1 MPPYAFPRHCRYN
14 ACVRRSLAPLLLL
27 AGLTF
32 LVGLGAPA
40 ITDSDEAFYAEA
52 AREMVESGDWL
63 TPHYNYE
70 PRFQKPVLY
79 YWVTAATFAVTGP
92 GELAARLWAALSGV
106 GLVFVTAGLARR
118 WYDDDTALLA
128 GAVVATSFGYVAL
141 GRMALPD
148 LPLALSVT
156 TTIATSLIAIGDR
169 VPRPRQWL
177 LAAAV
182 SAALGFLTKGP
193 LAVVLPAA
201 VLLPILMIE
210 RRASRVRAA
219 DVLVAAAAFTAL
231 AAPWYLA
238 MWWRHGTPY
247 LDSFFVGDNLARF
260 ATDRFNEPRP
270 WWYYGPVIVG
280 GVVPWAPYLLLG
292 LGATLR
298 VLTLRGGLGSLE
310 TRLALWMVL
319 PLALFTL
326 SVGKQPRYVLPLLP
340 PIAILI
346 AHGIVDRTR
355 SGRGRDGGLYQQR
368 PDRGLQA
375 ASLASG
381 AILLVAAALVWR
393 ARPLF
398 VDIPAW
404 QSMSAAATIGMAGL
418 AVVGV
423 ALSRGWRQAPW
434 ALAYASALA
443 LPALVL
449 GVLAGG
455 PEDAV
460 HRVARAVVTARQAS
474 EPVGVSR
481 VFVRNLVFYTGV
493 KQTDL
498 ITDEQLTAFLSQ
510 AGTALVVAPAD
521 VLDRVESAGAP
532 RAQRLAEFPYVNEAG
547 LRLRSFLWPDPARDV
562 QRVLLVRT
570 AGTTPASSR

>member
-1 MPPYAFPRHCRYN
+1 MPPHAFPRHCRYN

-70 PRFQKPVLY
+70 PRFQKPALY

-141 GRMALPD
+141 GRMSLPD

-182 SAALGFLTKGP
+182 SAAVGFLTKGP

-201 VLLPILMIE
+201 VLLPILLIE
-210 RRASRVRAA
+210 RRVSRVRAA

-310 TRLALWMVL
+310 TRLAIWMVL

-355 SGRGRDGGLYQQR
+355 SGRGRGGGLYQQR

-393 ARPLF
+393 ARPLL

-493 KQTDL
+493 QQTDL

-521 VLDRVESAGAP
+521 VLDRVEAAGAP

>member
-92 GELAARLWAALSGV
+92 GERAARLWAALSGV

-210 RRASRVRAA
+210 RRVSRVRAA

-474 EPVGVSR
+474 EPVGVSH

>member
-493 KQTDL
+493 QQTDL

>member
-1 MPPYAFPRHCRYN
+1 M
-14 ACVRRSLAPLLLL
+14 RRSLAPLLVL

-40 ITDSDEAFYAEA
+40 ITDADEAFYAEA

-79 YWVTAATFAVTGP
+79 YWLTAATFAVTGA
-92 GELAARLWAALSGV
+92 GELTARLWAALSGM

-118 WYDDDTALLA
+118 WYDDDTALLS
-128 GAVVATSFGYVAL
+128 GAIVATSFGYVAL

-156 TTIATSLIAIGDR
+156 ATIAACLVAIGDR

-182 SAALGFLTKGP
+182 SAALGFLVKGP

-210 RRASRVRAA
+210 RRASRVRAT
-219 DVLVAAAAFTAL
+219 DVLVASATFAAL

-247 LDSFFVGDNLARF
+247 LESFFVSDNLARF

-292 LGATLR
+292 VSATLR

-310 TRLALWMVL
+310 TRLAIWMVL
-319 PLALFTL
+319 PLAVFTL

-355 SGRGRDGGLYQQR
+355 SGRGLDGGLYQQR

-375 ASLASG
+375 ASLAAG
-381 AILLVAAALVWR
+381 AILLLAAALVWR
-393 ARPLF
+393 AQPLF

-404 QSMSAAATIGMAGL
+404 QSLSAAATIGLAGL
-418 AVVGV
+418 AVVLV

-434 ALAYASALA
+434 ALAYASAIA

-449 GVLAGG
+449 GALAGG
-455 PEDAV
+455 PDDAV

-498 ITDEQLTAFLSQ
+498 INDEQLTAFLSQ
-510 AGTALVVAPAD
+510 AGQALVVVPAE
-521 VLDRVESAGAP
+521 VLDRVESVGAP
-532 RAQRLAEFPYVNEAG
+532 RAQRVAEFSYLNEAG

-570 AGTTPASSR
+570 AGTAPAAGSAAVSTRGR

>member
-474 EPVGVSR
+474 EPVGVSH

>member
-141 GRMALPD
+141 GRMSLPD

>member
-1 MPPYAFPRHCRYN
+1 M
-14 ACVRRSLAPLLLL
+14 RRSLAPLLVL
-27 AGLTF
+27 AALTF

-79 YWVTAATFAVTGP
+79 YWLTAATFAATGP
-92 GELAARLWAALSGV
+92 TEWGARLWAALSGV
-106 GLVFVTAGLARR
+106 GLVFVTAALARR

-141 GRMALPD
+141 ARMSLPD

-156 TTIATSLIAIGDR
+156 ATITACLVAIGER
-169 VPRPRQWL
+169 VPRPRLWL
-177 LAAAV
+177 VAAAV

-193 LAVVLPAA
+193 LALVLPAA
-201 VLLPILMIE
+201 VLLPILVIE
-210 RRASRVRAA
+210 RRASRLRLA
-219 DVLVAAAAFTAL
+219 DVAVATAVFAAVAL
-231 AAPWYLA
+231 PWYVA
-238 MWWRHGTPY
+238 MWWRHGIAY
-247 LDSFFVGDNLARF
+247 LQGFFVGDNLDRF

-292 LGATLR
+292 VGAAARL
-298 VLTLRGGLGSLE
+298 LTGRGGLGSLE
-310 TRLALWMVL
+310 TRLILWVTL
-319 PLALFTL
+319 PAAIFTA

-340 PIAILI
+340 PLAILI
-346 AHGIVDRTR
+346 AHGIIDRTR
-355 SGRGRDGGLYQQR
+355 ARRGLDGGLFRQR
-368 PDRGLQA
+368 PDRALQA

-381 AILLVAAALVWR
+381 AILVVAAALLWR

-404 QSMSAAATIGMAGL
+404 QSLAAAGAIGVGGG
-418 AVVGV
+418 AVVLV
-423 ALSRGWRQAPW
+423 ALSRAWRQAPW
-434 ALAYASALA
+434 ALACASAVA

-449 GVLAGG
+449 GALGGG

-460 HRVARAVVTARQAS
+460 QRVARAVAEARRAN

-481 VFVRNLVFYTGV
+481 VFVRNLIFYTGV

-510 AGTALVVAPAD
+510 RGHALVVVPVD
-521 VLDRVESAGAP
+521 VLDRVEAAGAP
-532 RAQRLAEFPYVNEAG
+532 RPARLAEFPYLNEAG

-570 AGTTPASSR
+570 RGGSAN

>member
-1 MPPYAFPRHCRYN
+1 M
-14 ACVRRSLAPLLLL
+14 RRSLAPLLVL

-40 ITDSDEAFYAEA
+40 ITDADEAFYAEA

-63 TPHYNYE
+63 TPHYDYE

-79 YWVTAATFAVTGP
+79 YWVTAATFLVTGP
-92 GELAARLWAALSGV
+92 TEFASRLWAALSGV
-106 GLVFVTAGLARR
+106 GLVFVTAGLARK
-118 WYDDDTALLA
+118 WYDDDTALLS

-156 TTIATSLIAIGDR
+156 ATIATCLIAIGER
-169 VPRPRQWL
+169 VPRPRPWLL
-177 LAAAV
+177 LAAL

-193 LAVVLPAA
+193 LALVLPGVVVVPVVL
-201 VLLPILMIE
+201 IE
-210 RRASRVRAA
+210 RRASRVRAT
-219 DVLVAAAAFTAL
+219 DLLLAAALFVAL
-231 AAPWYLA
+231 AAPWYVA
-238 MWWRHGTPY
+238 MWATHGTPY
-247 LDSFFVGDNLARF
+247 LQSFFVGDNFERF

-292 LGATLR
+292 AGALVR
-298 VLTLRGGLGSLE
+298 LLTFRGGLGSLE
-310 TRLALWMVL
+310 TRLAIWVVL
-319 PLALFTL
+319 PLLVFTV

-340 PIAILI
+340 PLAILI
-346 AHGIVDRTR
+346 AHGIEERTR
-355 SGRGRDGGLYQQR
+355 SRRGLDGGLYRQA
-368 PDRGLQA
+368 PDRMLQG
-375 ASLASG
+375 ASLAAG
-381 AILLVAAALVWR
+381 AILLVAAGLVWR

-404 QSMSAAATIGMAGL
+404 QAQSAAAVIAASGV
-418 AVVGV
+418 AVVVV
-423 ALSRGWRQAPW
+423 ALSRAWRQAPW
-434 ALAYASALA
+434 ALAFASAVA

-449 GVLAGG
+449 GALAGG
-455 PEDAV
+455 PDDTV
-460 HRVARAVVTARQAS
+460 HRVARAVVAARHGR
-474 EPVGVSR
+474 EPIGVSR

-498 ITDEQLTAFLSQ
+498 INDEQLTVFLSQ
-510 AGTALVVAPAD
+510 AEPALVVVPAD
-521 VLDRVESAGAP
+521 ILARVEAAGAP
-532 RAQRLAEFPYVNEAG
+532 RAMRVAEFAYLNEAG

-570 AGTTPASSR
+570 RGTTPVARLDPPDGR

>member
-92 GELAARLWAALSGV
+92 GERAARLWAALSGV